1 MNLEK
6 KLSSSTNILF
16 KKPKITGAVISLLL
30 ITLILYIANQRYQ
43 MVKDDQRLE
52 MNRILNTVRYN
63 VDQSLKNSYT
73 AALTLGLTING
84 DGVSKNF
91 DVVAAQLINSNPN
104 LQAVELVPDGVIK
117 YIYPLKGNEAAL
129 NVNIFKLSAE
139 VALDAKKAIKDRK
152 MYFAGPLKL
161 KQGGVGIV
169 GRMPLFFNDKFW
181 GFSAVVIK
189 LDTFLKE
196 AGIREVTNN
205 RYAFQL
211 SRLNPANGTEEF
223 FLPKINTRPDAVQ
236 ESVTF
241 SDGSWKLY
249 MMSIPG
255 FKPYL
260 KIILPTLFAVF
271 LAGLSGF
278 LVSLVFKRPAELQEL
293 VHEQASLLLENEL
306 KFKTIFYQAA
316 IGIMEVDSNTGIL
329 LHVNSRMCKILGYSA
344 EELENMKF
352 PMLTH
357 PDDLENDLGYFERMK
372 SGEIFEFEL
381 LKRYIHKD
389 GSLVWANL
397 MITPL
402 WSPGAKPTSHITIVE
417 DVTEKIEAER
427 IAVEY
432 RQRIESLINTID
444 GIVWEANPFTFEF
457 AFVSKKSKD
466 ILGYTSE
473 EWLASPTFWVDHI
486 HPDDREYRLH
496 YCYSFADKLEE
507 HDFEYRM
514 IAKDG
519 SIVWLR
525 DIVNVVVAE
534 GKVIMLR
541 GIMIDITKN
550 KQAEKD
556 LNHSFDLVNEQ
567 NKRLLNFSYIVSH
580 NLRSH
585 TSNIQSISALIES
598 ATSNEERN
606 EMVALLKTVSNSLNE
621 TLLNLNKVVNI
632 QTNINVIVEPLEL
645 REYINRTLD
654 VLNDQIV
661 LKNAR
666 ILNKVGE
673 EVLVNYNPAYL
684 ESILLNFIFNAIRY
698 SHPERT
704 PVIEL
709 SCEQDGQVIL
719 KIKDNGI
726 GMDLDKHGSELFG
739 MYKTFTGNT
748 DSRGVG
754 LFISK
759 NQIDAMGGKVT
770 VESEFGS
777 GTTFTIYFK
786 PS

>member
-16 KKPKITGAVISLLL
+16 KRPKVTGAVISLLL

-52 MNRILNTVRYN
+52 MNRVLNVVRYN

-73 AALTLGLTING
+73 AALTLGLTISG
-84 DGVSKNF
+84 DGVPNNF

-104 LQAVELVPDGVIK
+104 LQAVELVPNGVIK
-117 YIYPLKGNEAAL
+117 YIYPLKGNEGAL
-129 NVNIFKLSAE
+129 NVDIFKLSKE
-139 VALDAKKAIKDRK
+139 IRMDAIKAIEHRK
-152 MYFAGPLKL
+152 MYFAGPMKL

-189 LDTFLKE
+189 LDTFLKD
-196 AGIREVTNN
+196 AGIREVANN

-211 SRLNPANGTEEF
+211 SKLNPTNGTEEF
-223 FLPKINTRPDAVQ
+223 FLPKIKTTPDAVQ

-241 SDGSWKLY
+241 SDGNWKLY
-249 MMSIPG
+249 MMSIPTY
-255 FKPYL
+255 KPYM
-260 KIILPTLFAVF
+260 KIILPTIFAVF
-271 LAGLSGF
+271 LAALSGF

-293 VHEQASLLLENEL
+293 VHEQASMLLENEL
-306 KFKTIFYQAA
+306 KFKTIFDQAA
-316 IGIMEVDSNTGIL
+316 IGIMEVDSNTGAL
-329 LHVNSRMCKILGYSA
+329 LHVNSRLCKILGYSA
-344 EELENMKF
+344 EELESKRF
-352 PMLTH
+352 PALTH
-357 PDDLENDLGYFERMK
+357 PDDIDNDLNYFERMK
-372 SGEIFEFEL
+372 TGEISEFEL
-381 LKRYIHKD
+381 LRRYIHKD
-389 GSLVWANL
+389 GSVVWANL

-402 WSPGAKPTSHITIVE
+402 WLPGAKPTSHITILE
-417 DVTEKIEAER
+417 DVTAKIEAER

-432 RQRIESLINTID
+432 RQRLESLINTID

-457 AFVSKKSKD
+457 AFISEKSKD

-473 EWLASPTFWVDHI
+473 EWLSSPTFWVDHI

-496 YCYSFADKLEE
+496 YCYSFADKLEQ

-525 DIVNVVVAE
+525 DIVNVVIAE

-598 ATSNEERN
+598 ASSNEERN

-632 QTNINVIVEPLEL
+632 QTNINVIVEPLAL

-654 VLNDQIV
+654 VLHDQIV
-661 LKNAR
+661 LKKAQ
-666 ILNKVGE
+666 IMNKVGE
-673 EVLVNYNPAYL
+673 EVLVSYNPAYL

-698 SHPERT
+698 CHPER
-704 PVIEL
+704 PPLIEL
-709 SCEQDGQVIL
+709 SCEQNGQVVL

-726 GMDLDKHGSELFG
+726 GMDLEKHGSELFG
-739 MYKTFTGNT
+739 MYKTFNGNA

-770 VESEFGS
+770 VESEFGT

-786 PS
+786 

>member
-16 KKPKITGAVISLLL
+16 KRPKITGAVISLLL

-52 MNRILNTVRYN
+52 MNRVLNVVRYN

-73 AALTLGLTING
+73 AALTLGLTISG
-84 DGVSKNF
+84 DGTPRNFEVVS
-91 DVVAAQLINSNPN
+91 AQLINSNPN
-104 LQAVELVPDGVIK
+104 LQAVELVPNGVIK
-117 YIYPLKGNEAAL
+117 YIYPLAGNEPAL
-129 NVNIFKLSAE
+129 NVNIFKLSKE
-139 VALDAKKAIKDRK
+139 IVLEAKKAVEDRK

-161 KQGGVGIV
+161 KQGGIGIV
-169 GRMPLFFNDKFW
+169 GRMPLFFNNKFW

-196 AGIREVTNN
+196 AGVREVARN

-211 SRLNPANGTEEF
+211 SKMNPATGREEF
-223 FLPKINTRPDAVQ
+223 FMPEIKSTPGAVQ
-236 ESVTF
+236 ESATF
-241 SDGSWKLY
+241 SDGNWKLY
-249 MMSIPG
+249 MMSIPSY
-255 FKPYL
+255 KPYI
-260 KIILPTLFAVF
+260 KIILPTIFAIF

-278 LVSLVFKRPAELQEL
+278 LVSLVFKRPAELQQL
-293 VHEQASLLLENEL
+293 VYDQASRLLENEL
-306 KFKTIFYQAA
+306 KFKTIFDQAA
-316 IGIMEVDSNTGIL
+316 IGIMEVDSNTGVL
-329 LHVNSRMCKILGYSA
+329 LHVNSRLCKILGYSA
-344 EELENMKF
+344 EELEIRRF
-352 PMLTH
+352 QMLSH
-357 PDDLENDLGYFERMK
+357 PEDLDNGLNYFERME
-372 SGEIFEFEL
+372 SGEISEFEL
-381 LKRYIHKD
+381 LKRYLHKD
-389 GSLVWANL
+389 GTVVWANL

-402 WSPGAKPTSHITIVE
+402 WLPGTRPTSHIAIVE

-457 AFVSKKSKD
+457 AFVSEKSKD

-473 EWLASPTFWVDHI
+473 EWLSSPTFWVDHI
-486 HPDDREYRLH
+486 HPEDREYRLH
-496 YCYSFADKLEE
+496 YCYSFADKLEQ

-525 DIVNVVVAE
+525 DIVNVVIFE
-534 GKVIMLR
+534 GKVVMLR
-541 GIMIDITKN
+541 GIMIDISRN

-585 TSNIQSISALIES
+585 TSNIQSIAALIES
-598 ATSNEERN
+598 ASTHEERN

-645 REYINRTLD
+645 REYISRTLD
-654 VLNDQIV
+654 VLQDQIV
-661 LKNAR
+661 QKKAR
-666 ILNKVGE
+666 IINRVSE

-698 SHPERT
+698 SHPERP

-709 SCEQDGQVIL
+709 SCAEDGQVVL
-719 KIKDNGI
+719 RIKDNGI
-726 GMDLDKHGSELFG
+726 GMDLEKHGAELFG
-739 MYKTFTGNT
+739 MYKTFNGNA

-770 VESEFGS
+770 VESEFGT

-786 PS
+786 

>member
-30 ITLILYIANQRYQ
+30 ISLILYVANQRYR

-52 MNRILNTVRYN
+52 MNRVLEVVRYN

-73 AALTLGLTING
+73 ATLTLGLTINT
-84 DGVSKNF
+84 DGVPKNF
-91 DVVAAQLINSNPN
+91 DAVAAQLISSNPN
-104 LQAVELVPDGVIK
+104 LQAVEMVPDGIIK

-129 NVNIFKLSAE
+129 NLNIFKLSKE
-139 VALDAKKAIKDRK
+139 VSEEAKKAIVDRK
-152 MYFAGPLKL
+152 MYFAGPLQL
-161 KQGGVGIV
+161 KQGGLGIV
-169 GRMPLFFNDKFW
+169 GRMPLFFNNKFW

-196 AGIREVTNN
+196 AGVKDVTDN

-211 SRLNPANGTEEF
+211 SKVNPATGKEEF
-223 FLPKINTRPDAVQ
+223 FLPKAKTTAGAVE

-241 SDGSWKLY
+241 SDGNWKLY
-249 MMSIPG
+249 MLSIPSY
-255 FKPYL
+255 KPYL
-260 KIILPTLFAVF
+260 KIIFPTIFAVF
-271 LAGLSGF
+271 LAALSGF
-278 LVSLVFKRPAELQEL
+278 LVSMVFKRPAELEQL
-293 VHEQASLLLENEL
+293 VHDQADRLLENEL
-306 KFKTIFYQAA
+306 KFKTIFDQAA
-316 IGIMEVDSNTGIL
+316 IGIMEVDSNSGAL
-329 LHVNSRMCKILGYSA
+329 LHVNSRLCKILGYSA
-344 EELENMKF
+344 EELVMKHF
-352 PMLTH
+352 DTLSH
-357 PDDLENDLGYFERMK
+357 PDDLDSGLNYFERME
-372 SGEIFEFEL
+372 SGEISEFEL
-381 LKRYIHKD
+381 LKRYLHKD
-389 GSLVWANL
+389 GTVVWANL

-402 WSPGAKPTSHITIVE
+402 WLPGNKPTSHIAIVE
-417 DVTEKIEAER
+417 DVTARLEAER

-457 AFVSKKSKD
+457 AFISGKSKD

-496 YCYSFADKLEE
+496 YCYSFADKLEQ

-519 SIVWLR
+519 SVVWLR
-525 DIVNVVVAE
+525 DIVNVVIAD
-534 GKVIMLR
+534 GKVVMLR

-550 KQAEKD
+550 KQAERD

-632 QTNINVIVEPLEL
+632 QTNINVIVEPLAL
-645 REYINRTLD
+645 YEYINRTLS
-654 VLNDQIV
+654 VLHDQIV
-661 LKNAR
+661 LKKAC
-666 ILNKVGE
+666 ILNKVPQT
-673 EVLVNYNPAYL
+673 VLVNYNPAYL

-698 SHPERT
+698 SHPER
-704 PVIEL
+704 PPLIEL
-709 SCEQDGQVIL
+709 TCQQEGQVVL
-719 KIKDNGI
+719 TIKDNGI
-726 GMDLDKHGSELFG
+726 GMDLEKHGAELFG
-739 MYKTFTGNT
+739 MYKTFNGNA

-770 VESEFGS
+770 VASEFGT
-777 GTTFTIYFK
+777 GTTFEIYFK
-786 PS
+786 

>member
-16 KKPKITGAVISLLL
+16 KRPKVTGAVISLLL

-52 MNRILNTVRYN
+52 MNRVLNVVRYN

-73 AALTLGLTING
+73 AALTLGLTISG
-84 DGVSKNF
+84 DGKPRDF
-91 DVVAAQLINSNPN
+91 ELVAEQLIQSNPN

-129 NVNIFKLSAE
+129 NINVFKLSKE
-139 VALDAKKAIKDRK
+139 ISLEAKKAVEHRK
-152 MYFAGPLKL
+152 MYFAGPMKL

-169 GRMPLFFNDKFW
+169 GRMPLFFDNKFW

-189 LDTFLKE
+189 LDIFLKE
-196 AGIREVTNN
+196 AGVREVAKG

-211 SRLNPANGTEEF
+211 SKINPATGMEEF
-223 FLPKINTRPDAVQ
+223 FMPKIQTTPDAVK

-241 SDGSWKLY
+241 SDGNWKLY
-249 MMSIPG
+249 MMSIPSY
-255 FKPYL
+255 KPYI
-260 KIILPTLFAVF
+260 KIILPTIFAIF

-278 LVSLVFKRPAELQEL
+278 LVSLVFKRPAELEQL
-293 VHEQASLLLENEL
+293 VHVQASRLLENEL
-306 KFKTIFYQAA
+306 KFKTIFDQAA
-316 IGIMEVDSNTGIL
+316 IGIMEVDSNTGDL
-329 LHVNSRMCKILGYSA
+329 LHVNSRLCKILGYSA
-344 EELENMKF
+344 EELESKRF
-352 PMLTH
+352 QMLSH
-357 PDDLENDLGYFERMK
+357 PDDLDNGLNYFERMEN
-372 SGEIFEFEL
+372 GEISEFEL
-381 LKRYIHKD
+381 LKRYLHQD
-389 GSLVWANL
+389 GTVVWANL
-397 MITPL
+397 VITPL
-402 WSPGAKPTSHITIVE
+402 WHPGTKPTSHIAIVE

-457 AFVSKKSKD
+457 AFVSEKSKD
-466 ILGYTSE
+466 ILGYSSE
-473 EWLASPTFWVDHI
+473 EWLASPTFWLDHI
-486 HPDDREYRLH
+486 HPEDREYRLH
-496 YCYSFADKLEE
+496 YCYSFADKLEQ

-519 SIVWLR
+519 RIVWLR
-525 DIVNVVVAE
+525 DIVNVVISQ
-534 GKVIMLR
+534 GKVVMLR
-541 GIMIDITKN
+541 GIMIDISRN

-585 TSNIQSISALIES
+585 TSNIQSIAALIES
-598 ATSNEERN
+598 ASSNEERN

-654 VLNDQIV
+654 VLQDQIV
-661 LKNAR
+661 LKKAR
-666 ILNKVGE
+666 IINRVSE

-698 SHPERT
+698 SHPERS
-704 PVIEL
+704 PIIEL
-709 SCEQDGQVIL
+709 SCAMESQLVL

-726 GMDLDKHGSELFG
+726 GMDLEKHGAELFG
-739 MYKTFTGNT
+739 MYKTFNGNA

-770 VESEFGS
+770 VESEFGT
-777 GTTFTIYFK
+777 GTTFTIFFK
-786 PS
+786 

>member
-16 KKPKITGAVISLLL
+16 KRPKVTGAVISLLL

-52 MNRILNTVRYN
+52 MNRVLNVVRYN

-73 AALTLGLTING
+73 AALTLGLTISG
-84 DGVSKNF
+84 DGVPNNF

-104 LQAVELVPDGVIK
+104 LQAVELLPNGVIK
-117 YIYPLKGNEAAL
+117 YIYPLKGNEGAL
-129 NVNIFKLSAE
+129 NVDIFKLSKE
-139 VALDAKKAIKDRK
+139 IRMDAIKAIEHRK
-152 MYFAGPLKL
+152 MYFAGPMKL

-189 LDTFLKE
+189 LDTFLKD
-196 AGIREVTNN
+196 AGIREVANN

-211 SRLNPANGTEEF
+211 SKLNPTNGTEEL
-223 FLPKINTRPDAVQ
+223 FLPKIKTTPDAVQ

-241 SDGSWKLY
+241 SDGNWKLY
-249 MMSIPG
+249 MMSIPTY
-255 FKPYL
+255 KPYM
-260 KIILPTLFAVF
+260 KIILPTIFAVF
-271 LAGLSGF
+271 LAALSGF

-293 VHEQASLLLENEL
+293 VHEQASMLLENEL
-306 KFKTIFYQAA
+306 KFKTIFDQAA
-316 IGIMEVDSNTGIL
+316 IGIMEVDSNTGAL
-329 LHVNSRMCKILGYSA
+329 LHVNSRLCKILGYSA
-344 EELENMKF
+344 EELESKRF
-352 PMLTH
+352 PALTH
-357 PDDLENDLGYFERMK
+357 PDDIDNDLNYFERMK
-372 SGEIFEFEL
+372 TGEISEFEL
-381 LKRYIHKD
+381 LRRYIHKD
-389 GSLVWANL
+389 GSVVWANL

-402 WSPGAKPTSHITIVE
+402 WLPGAKPTSHITILE
-417 DVTEKIEAER
+417 DVTAKIEAER

-432 RQRIESLINTID
+432 RQRLESLINTID

-457 AFVSKKSKD
+457 AFISEKSKD

-473 EWLASPTFWVDHI
+473 EWLSSPTFWVDHI

-496 YCYSFADKLEE
+496 YCYSFADKLEQ

-525 DIVNVVVAE
+525 DIVNVVIAE
-534 GKVIMLR
+534 EKVIMLR

-585 TSNIQSISALIES
+585 TSNIQSISTLIES
-598 ATSNEERN
+598 ASSNEERN

-632 QTNINVIVEPLEL
+632 QTNINVIVEPLAL

-654 VLNDQIV
+654 VLHDQIV
-661 LKNAR
+661 LKKAQ
-666 ILNKVGE
+666 IINKVGE
-673 EVLVNYNPAYL
+673 EVLVSYNPAYL

-698 SHPERT
+698 CHPERL
-704 PVIEL
+704 PLIEL
-709 SCEQDGQVIL
+709 SCEQNGQVVL

-726 GMDLDKHGSELFG
+726 GMDLEKHGSELFG
-739 MYKTFTGNT
+739 MYKTFNGNA

-770 VESEFGS
+770 VESEFGT

-786 PS
+786 

>member
-16 KKPKITGAVISLLL
+16 KRPKVTGAVISLLL

-52 MNRILNTVRYN
+52 MNRVLNVVRYN

-73 AALTLGLTING
+73 AALTLGLTISG
-84 DGVSKNF
+84 DGTPRNF
-91 DVVAAQLINSNPN
+91 EVVAAQLINSNPN

-117 YIYPLKGNEAAL
+117 YIYPLAGNEPAL
-129 NVNIFKLSAE
+129 NVNIFKLSKE
-139 VALDAKKAIKDRK
+139 IVLEAKKAVEDRK

-161 KQGGVGIV
+161 KQGGIGIV
-169 GRMPLFFNDKFW
+169 GRMPLFFNNKFW

-196 AGIREVTNN
+196 AGVREVARN

-211 SRLNPANGTEEF
+211 SKMNPATGREEF
-223 FLPKINTRPDAVQ
+223 FMPEIKSTPGAVQ
-236 ESVTF
+236 ESATF
-241 SDGSWKLY
+241 SDGNWKLY
-249 MMSIPG
+249 MMSIPSY
-255 FKPYL
+255 KPYI
-260 KIILPTLFAVF
+260 KIILPTIFAIF

-278 LVSLVFKRPAELQEL
+278 LVSLVFKRPAELQQL
-293 VHEQASLLLENEL
+293 VYDQASRLLENEL
-306 KFKTIFYQAA
+306 KFKTIFDQAA
-316 IGIMEVDSNTGIL
+316 IGIMEVDSNTGGL
-329 LHVNSRMCKILGYSA
+329 LHVNSRLCKILGYSA
-344 EELENMKF
+344 EELETRRF
-352 PMLTH
+352 QMLSH
-357 PDDLENDLGYFERMK
+357 PEDMDNGLNYFERME
-372 SGEIFEFEL
+372 SGEISEFEL
-381 LKRYIHKD
+381 LKRYLHKD
-389 GSLVWANL
+389 GTVVWANL

-402 WSPGAKPTSHITIVE
+402 WLPGTKPTSHIAIVE

-457 AFVSKKSKD
+457 AFVSEKSKD

-473 EWLASPTFWVDHI
+473 EWLGSPTFWVDHI
-486 HPDDREYRLH
+486 HPEDREYRLH
-496 YCYSFADKLEE
+496 YCYSFADKLEQ

-519 SIVWLR
+519 NIVWLR
-525 DIVNVVVAE
+525 DIVNVVISE
-534 GKVIMLR
+534 GKVVMLR
-541 GIMIDITKN
+541 GIMIDISRN

-585 TSNIQSISALIES
+585 TSNIQSIAALIES
-598 ATSNEERN
+598 ASTHEERN
-606 EMVALLKTVSNSLNE
+606 EMVSLLKTVSNSLNE

-645 REYINRTLD
+645 REYISRTLD
-654 VLNDQIV
+654 VLQDQIV
-661 LKNAR
+661 LKKAR
-666 ILNKVGE
+666 IINRVSE

-698 SHPERT
+698 SHPERP

-709 SCEQDGQVIL
+709 SCPEDGQVVL
-719 KIKDNGI
+719 RIKDNGI
-726 GMDLDKHGSELFG
+726 GMDLEKHGAELFG
-739 MYKTFTGNT
+739 MYKTFNGNA

-770 VESEFGS
+770 VESEFGT

-786 PS
+786 